1 MFKQFLIDLLS
12 RSRALS
18 RHCHLRIVVVCLLS
32 NGYGVAVVKA
42 TQSPRLSEGVSMKS
56 FRWNAVR
63 SK

>member
-42 TQSPRLSEGVSMKS
+42 TQSPRLSEEV
-56 FRWNAVR
+56 
-63 SK
+63 